1 MIWLM
6 QILLDKNRH
15 KIFTQP
21 IIYAINKFKVIFNKI
36 MKQIQEITKFLIKSV
51 MIIGGIHGNELIGV
65 YLIKLFEQFPHL
77 IQRPSFESSTL
88 LANPKAVA
96 ECRRYTEKDLNR
108 SFNREDLNDPTLS
121 TFEDKLAKQIYK
133 NIQSQNQSQISM
145 FVDLHSTTANMGLTL
160 ILIKLHPCLLQLA
173 VYLNSINPDVRI
185 LYIPSHAA
193 NNFLIS
199 QCELGFAIEVGP
211 VPQGVLNAVLFQKTK
226 EIIYAIL
233 DYVQAFNQ
241 GSIQSK
247 TNTLTLYEYVGTV
260 DYPQN
265 EHGEIQAMIH
275 PQLQS
280 RDFAP
285 LNPGEPIFLTFDEEI
300 ITYEGASTIFPIFI
314 NEAAY
319 YEQGTAMCL
328 TNKRQIVVEAL

>member
-1 MIWLM
+1 MRET
-6 QILLDKNRH
+6 K
-15 KIFTQP
+15 
-21 IIYAINKFKVIFNKI
+21 
-36 MKQIQEITKFLIKSV
+36 EITNYLIKFV

-65 YLIKLFEQFPHL
+65 YLIKLFEKVPHL

-96 ECRRYTEKDLNR
+96 ECRRHIEKDLNR

-133 NIQSQNQSQISM
+133 NLKSQNQSQISM

-160 ILIKLHPCLLQLA
+160 ILVKLHPWLLQLA
-173 VYLNSINPDVRI
+173 VYLSSINPEVRVI
-185 LYIPSHAA
+185 YIPSNAA
-193 NNFLIS
+193 NNVLIS

-211 VPQGVLNAVLFQKTK
+211 VPQGVLDAVLFQKTK
-226 EIIYAIL
+226 EIVYAIL
-233 DYVQAFNQ
+233 DYLQAFNQ
-241 GSIQSK
+241 GLTQSN

-260 DYPQN
+260 DYPRN

-285 LNPGEPIFLTFDEEI
+285 LNPGEPIFLAFDEEI
-300 ITYEGASTIFPIFI
+300 ITYKGASTIYPIFI